1 MKKPLNTRQ
10 QRFCEFIAAGE
21 TQTNAYLKA
30 GFKVPRTDARK
41 HAARLMTNDDIAARI
56 AVLRKPQTKNA
67 LRTKDENLR
76 YLAAVIGTPLRDIGP
91 DSPLCVEYT
100 ETFIVSGSRGKLKRG
115 EAPSGNETTGETV
128 IRRKIKKPDPL
139 RAIEIYSRLC
149 GHFEPD
155 RVEVEAAPQAL
166 MSIKEQRFQRINGL

>member
-56 AVLRKPQTKNA
+56 AGLRKPQTKNA

-100 ETFIVSGSRGKLKRG
+100 ENAIVSGSRGKLKRG
-115 EAPSGNETTGETV
+115 EALSGNETTGATV